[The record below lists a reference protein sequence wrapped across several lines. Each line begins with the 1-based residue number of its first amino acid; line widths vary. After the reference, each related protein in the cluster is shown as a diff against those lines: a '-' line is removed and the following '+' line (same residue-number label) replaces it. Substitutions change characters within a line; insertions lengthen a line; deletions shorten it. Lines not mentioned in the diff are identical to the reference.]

1 MSARDHSG
9 PQPIGFA
16 LMRVFASMAP
26 PPNAPIIMLRGEQRG
41 RKLEIKLGAGTE
53 KRP

>member
-16 LMRVFASMAP
+16 LMRVVASMQP
-26 PPNAPIIMLRGEQRG
+26 PKGAPIIMLRGEQRG
-41 RKLEIKLGAGTE
+41 RKLKINLGAPME